1 MFAAEPLYRALCM
14 LLPCRSAPQQET
26 ASIGVTE
33 VILRPLPAN
42 GLRLDAMLVNRS
54 PAPQP
59 LPSIRIEFTDLE
71 GRAVAA
77 RTLAPDQ
84 YLAAN
89 TPRHLQGRQSLHL
102 ALELRDPGPEAVSY
116 RIVSLE

>member
-1 MFAAEPLYRALCM
+1 MDVLPRELEAAECDKEYAAHRYAALRRRRS
-14 LLPCRSAPQQET
+14 LLLSRRQQ
-26 ASIGVTE
+26 
-33 VILRPLPAN
+33 RPT
-42 GLRLDAMLVNRS
+42 RR
-54 PAPQP
+54 
-59 LPSIRIEFTDLE
+59 EDLE